1 MISKI
6 LVAAGILYNNK
17 NDIYIFKRASTLP
30 ILPNYYEFAGGKLEP
45 GETSKTA
52 LKRELKEEL
61 SIEIDEE
68 NINSFEDN
76 IVENE
81 KYKVTF
87 FKICKWKNEIK
98 LNKNIHSDYKIINKN
113 EIQNI
118 NDLLETNK
126 VICKYI

>member
-6 LVAAGILYNNK
+6 LVAAGIIYNSK

-30 ILPNYYEFAGGKLEP
+30 ILPNYFEFAGGKLEP

-68 NINSFEDN
+68 NINSFENN
-76 IVENE
+76 IIENE

-98 LNKNIHSDYKIINKN
+98 LNKNIHSEYKIVNKN
-113 EIQNI
+113 DIQNI
-118 NDLLETNK
+118 DHLLETNK
-126 VICKYI
+126 VICKYL

>member
-6 LVAAGILYNNK
+6 LVAAGILYNSN
-17 NDIYIFKRASTLP
+17 NDIYIFRRASTLP
-30 ILPNYYEFAGGKLEP
+30 ILPNYFEFAGGKLEP
-45 GETSKTA
+45 GETSKSA

-61 SIEIDEE
+61 SIEIEEE
-68 NINSFEDN
+68 NINDFENN

-87 FKICKWKNEIK
+87 YKICNWKNDIK
-98 LNKNIHSDYKIINKN
+98 LNKNIHSEYIIINKN

-118 NDLLETNK
+118 HDLLETNK
-126 VICKYI
+126 QICKYL

>member
-98 LNKNIHSDYKIINKN
+98 LNKN

>member
-6 LVAAGILYNNK
+6 LVAAGIIYNSK
-17 NDIYIFKRASTLP
+17 NDIYIFKRATTLP
-30 ILPNYYEFAGGKLEP
+30 IYPNYFEFAGGKLEP

-68 NINSFEDN
+68 NINSFENN
-76 IVENE
+76 IIENE

-87 FKICKWKNEIK
+87 FKICKWKYEIK
-98 LNKNIHSDYKIINKN
+98 LNKNIHSEYKIVNKN
-113 EIQNI
+113 DIQNI
-118 NDLLETNK
+118 DHLLETNK
-126 VICKYI
+126 EICKYL